1 MEAGK
6 SYHLY
11 THANGFENL
20 FRSQENYRYFLERY
34 QHFITPI
41 ANTQVYCLMPNHIHF
56 LVQIKSVDELNASYH
71 ERHPDKP
78 AIDPKTP
85 EGIKTL
91 ETFTIRQFSH
101 LFNGYTQAYNKMYDR
116 MGSLFMHSF
125 KRQEITSDSYFTKVI
140 HYIHANPVHHGFVK
154 AIIDWP
160 WSSYP
165 TLKAGESSAWLDTEF
180 VLGWFGGKDQFI
192 EFHQQPIEVRTPDHV
207 PEK

>member
-1 MEAGK
+1 
-6 SYHLY
+6 
-11 THANGFENL
+11 
-20 FRSQENYRYFLERY
+20 
-34 QHFITPI
+34 
-41 ANTQVYCLMPNHIHF
+41 
-56 LVQIKSVDELNASYH
+56 
-71 ERHPDKP
+71 
-78 AIDPKTP
+78 
-85 EGIKTL
+85 
-91 ETFTIRQFSH
+91 
-101 LFNGYTQAYNKMYDR
+101 
-116 MGSLFMHSF
+116 FMHSF